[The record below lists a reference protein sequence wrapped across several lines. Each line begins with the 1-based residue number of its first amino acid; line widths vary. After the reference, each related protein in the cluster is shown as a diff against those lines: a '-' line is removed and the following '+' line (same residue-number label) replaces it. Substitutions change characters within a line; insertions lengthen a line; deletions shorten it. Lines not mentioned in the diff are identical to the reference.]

1 MQDLNSL
8 MFFCEVV
15 DQGGF
20 AAAGRALGVPKSRL
34 SRRVAEL
41 EACLGV
47 RLLQRTTRK
56 LSLTAAGQVFYRH
69 CAAMKAEAQ
78 AATEAVA
85 RLQSEPRGRVR
96 VTCPVTIAQ
105 VVLAPVLPRFMQA
118 HPHVRIDM
126 EVNNRVVDLVE
137 EGVDVALR
145 VRTTLEE
152 SGSLV
157 IKRLGVSKT
166 DLMASPRLLAR
177 HERVTRPQDLA
188 RLPTVGMFNGEG
200 RASLALEGPDGA
212 SFVLEHE
219 PVLRA
224 NDMLTVK
231 FAMLEGVGMGYL
243 PDFMSAEEVA
253 EGRLVPVLPGWA
265 PPVGIM
271 HAVFPSRRGL
281 TPAVRAFLDFLGQE
295 MGQQAART

>member
-1 MQDLNSL
+1 M
-8 MFFCEVV
+8 
-15 DQGGF
+15 
-20 AAAGRALGVPKSRL
+20 PKSRL

-69 CAAMKAEAQ
+69 CAAMKAEAL
-78 AATEAVA
+78 AATEAIA

-96 VTCPVTIAQ
+96 VTCPVTVAQ

-118 HPHVRIDM
+118 HPQVRIDM
-126 EVNNRVVDLVE
+126 EVTNRVVDLVD

-157 IKRLGVSKT
+157 IKRLGLSKT
-166 DLMASPRLLAR
+166 ELVASPRLLAR
-177 HERVTRPQDLA
+177 HERVVRPQDLA
-188 RLPTVGMFNGEG
+188 RLPTVTMSGVEG
-200 RASLALEGPDGA
+200 RTSWQLEGPDGA
-212 SFVLEHE
+212 VFAFEHE
-219 PVLRA
+219 PLLLA
-224 NDMLTVK
+224 DDMLTLK
-231 FAMLEGVGMGYL
+231 SAMLEGIGVGYL
-243 PDFMSAEEVA
+243 PDYMCSQDMA
-253 EGRLVPVLPGWA
+253 EGRLVSVLPGWA
-265 PPVGIM
+265 PPLGIV

-281 TPAVRAFLDFLGQE
+281 VPAVRAFLDFLGQE
-295 MGQQAART
+295 LGPQTAQV